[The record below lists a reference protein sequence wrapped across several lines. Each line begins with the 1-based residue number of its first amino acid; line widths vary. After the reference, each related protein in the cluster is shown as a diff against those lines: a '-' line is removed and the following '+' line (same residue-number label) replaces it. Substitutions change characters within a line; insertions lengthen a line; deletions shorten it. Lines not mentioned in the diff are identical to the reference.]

1 MSLKFSRTYIH
12 EAKVR
17 AKAEAEAEN
26 ENQGQGLVLN
36 VLKDLWGQGHVLNTP
51 RLIISNDFT
60 NDIFLTTIL
69 KHISISHIL
78 KTTS

>member
-36 VLKDLWGQGHVLNTP
+36 VLKDL
-51 RLIISNDFT
+51 
-60 NDIFLTTIL
+60 
-69 KHISISHIL
+69 
-78 KTTS
+78 